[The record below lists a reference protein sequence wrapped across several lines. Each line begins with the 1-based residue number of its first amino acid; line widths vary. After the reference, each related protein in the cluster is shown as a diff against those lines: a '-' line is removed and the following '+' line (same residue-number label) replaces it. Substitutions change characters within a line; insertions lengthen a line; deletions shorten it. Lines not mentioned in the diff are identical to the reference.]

1 MTTEKPSRNEDE
13 YFAREEAERL
23 RKLRERDTAVRV
35 AAERMS
41 HHMRCP
47 KCGGVLHTELF
58 HGVQTDRCPDCHGF
72 WLDSGELE
80 MLMKDEEHGL
90 LRRVMRDVLGSVH
103 KLKAGS

>member
-1 MTTEKPSRNEDE
+1 MTSDKRSRNEDE

-23 RKLRERDTAVRV
+23 QKLRERNAAERV
-35 AAERMS
+35 AAERGS

-58 HGVQTDRCPDCHGF
+58 HGVQADRCHDCHGF

-80 MLMKDEEHGL
+80 LLMKDEEHGL
-90 LRRVMRDVLGSVH
+90 LRRVMRDMLGSVR

>member
-1 MTTEKPSRNEDE
+1 MTIEKPSKNEDE
-13 YFAREEAERL
+13 YFAREEAERWH
-23 RKLRERDTAVRV
+23 KLRERDVAVRV

-47 KCGGVLHTELF
+47 KCGGILHTELF
-58 HGVQTDRCPDCHGF
+58 HGVQADRCPDCHGF

-80 MLMKDEEHGL
+80 LLMKDEEHGL
-90 LRRVMRDVLGSVH
+90 LRRVMRDMLGSVR

>member
-1 MTTEKPSRNEDE
+1 MTHDKRSRNEDE

-23 RKLRERDTAVRV
+23 RKLRERDTAVRL
-35 AAERMS
+35 AAERTS

-47 KCGGVLHTELF
+47 KCGGVLRTELF
-58 HGVQTDRCPDCHGF
+58 HGVQADRCPDCHGF

-80 MLMKDEEHGL
+80 LLMKDEEPGL
-90 LRRVMRDVLGSVH
+90 LRRVMRDMLGSVR